1 MKFRHLIIHLDGK
14 LDESLGLQM
23 FEKIQ
28 KLPEDY
34 VFLLLDFSGTISI
47 EKTGLYY
54 IQKLIDE
61 LSIKKK
67 VFLAITKA
75 TKQHLSSLQYLTS
88 KDPINVFD
96 SVEEAKTYLT
106 NQYYSLPEI
115 KKENMTQEKSSSE
128 PFIINCPKCKVK
140 LRVRTNGNHACPSC
154 SSKFQILPDKSV
166 SLYEKFSLET

>member
-14 LDESLGLQM
+14 LDENLGLQM

-28 KLPEDY
+28 KLPEEY
-34 VFLLLDFSGTISI
+34 VFLLLDFSGTESI
-47 EKTGLYY
+47 EKTGLFY

-61 LSIKKK
+61 LSNKKK
-67 VFLAITKA
+67 VFLALTKA
-75 TKQHLSSLQYLTS
+75 SKQHLSYLQYLTS

-96 SVEEAKTYLT
+96 SIEEAKTYLT

-115 KKENMTQEKSSSE
+115 SKENKSEKIEVE

-140 LRVRTNGNHACPSC
+140 LRVRANGNHACPSC